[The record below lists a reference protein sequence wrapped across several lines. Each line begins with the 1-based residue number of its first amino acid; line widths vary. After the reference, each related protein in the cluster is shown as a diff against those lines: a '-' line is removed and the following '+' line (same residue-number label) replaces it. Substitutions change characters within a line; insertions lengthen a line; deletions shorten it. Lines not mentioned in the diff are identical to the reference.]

1 MEKESGYT
9 WKLGMFVT
17 IGLLLFI
24 MAVYFIGKQQNLFG
38 STFHISSQFKTVSG
52 LEVGNNVR
60 FSGINVG
67 TVEQIQ
73 LKNDS
78 TVRVVLVMK
87 EEVRKFIKTDATASI
102 GSDGLMGDKVLTIS
116 PGAKSQKEIED
127 NGQIASVD
135 GIEMHDIMKSVK
147 KSVDNIGV
155 ISDEIAIFSHSMNN
169 GNGALARLVKDDKM
183 ANSVSNTLSNLETGT
198 KGFSENMEAAKSNFL
213 FRGYFKKKEKEKK
226 RNKKKEKRN
235 KRKRKKSKKKLKKRK
250 KKKLPKKR
258 SKKRKKKSKNRKT
271 LKRQKLKIKFQIFK
285 LQIPI
290 LILCLPERSRRI
302 ACLIYSLRS

>member
-1 MEKESGYT
+1 MEKQSGYT

-17 IGLLLFI
+17 IGLLLFV
-24 MAVYFIGKQQNLFG
+24 MAIYFIGKQKNLFG
-38 STFHISSQFKTVSG
+38 STFHITSQFKTVSG

-78 TVRVVLVMK
+78 TVIVVLVMK
-87 EEVRKFIKTDATASI
+87 EDVRKFIKTDATASI

-116 PGAKSQKEIED
+116 PGAKSQKIVED
-127 NGQIASVD
+127 NGQLASVD

-183 ANSVSNTLSNLETGT
+183 ANSVSNTLSNLESGT
-198 KGFSENMEAAKSNFL
+198 KGFSDNMEAAKSNFL
-213 FRGYFKKKEKEKK
+213 LRGYYKKKEKEKVK
-226 RNKKKEKRN
+226 KQEEIKEKKEEQQEKAQKEKEKKEKELQEQ
-235 KRKRKKSKKKLKKRK
+235 KEKEEKQKQEDAKKAEEKKK
-250 KKKLPKKR
+250 
-258 SKKRKKKSKNRKT
+258 
-271 LKRQKLKIKFQIFK
+271 
-285 LQIPI
+285 
-290 LILCLPERSRRI
+290 
-302 ACLIYSLRS
+302 

>member
-1 MEKESGYT
+1 MEKQSGYT

-24 MAVYFIGKQQNLFG
+24 MAVYFIGKQKNLFG
-38 STFHISSQFKTVSG
+38 STFHITSQFKTVSG

-73 LKNDS
+73 LINDS
-78 TVRVVLVMK
+78 SVVVVLVMK
-87 EEVRKFIKTDATASI
+87 EDVRKFIKTDATASI
-102 GSDGLMGDKVLTIS
+102 GSDGLMGDKVLTIT
-116 PGAKSQKEIED
+116 PGQKSQKVIQD

-169 GNGALARLVKDDKM
+169 GNGALARLVRDDKM
-183 ANSVSNTLSNLETGT
+183 ANSVSNTLSNLESGT

-213 FRGYFKKKEKEKK
+213 FRGYFKKKEKQKEKQKEEAKEKK
-226 RNKKKEKRN
+226 EEQQEKAQKEKEQKEKEQKEKEQKEKEQKEKEEDAKKAEAEKKK
-235 KRKRKKSKKKLKKRK
+235 
-250 KKKLPKKR
+250 
-258 SKKRKKKSKNRKT
+258 
-271 LKRQKLKIKFQIFK
+271 
-285 LQIPI
+285 
-290 LILCLPERSRRI
+290 
-302 ACLIYSLRS
+302 

>member
-1 MEKESGYT
+1 MEKQSGYT

-17 IGLLLFI
+17 IGLLLFV
-24 MAVYFIGKQQNLFG
+24 MAIYFIGKQKNLFG
-38 STFHISSQFKTVSG
+38 STFHITSQFKTVSG

-78 TVRVVLVMK
+78 TVIVVLVMK
-87 EEVRKFIKTDATASI
+87 EDVRKFIKTDATASI

-116 PGAKSQKEIED
+116 PGAKSQKIIED
-127 NGQIASVD
+127 NGQLASVD

-183 ANSVSNTLSNLETGT
+183 ANSVSNTLSNLESGT
-198 KGFSENMEAAKSNFL
+198 KGFSDNMEAAKSNFL
-213 FRGYFKKKEKEKK
+213 LRGYYKKKEKEKVK
-226 RNKKKEKRN
+226 KQEEIKEKKEEQQEKAQKEKEKKEKELQEQ
-235 KRKRKKSKKKLKKRK
+235 KEKEEKQKQEEAKKAETEKKK
-250 KKKLPKKR
+250 
-258 SKKRKKKSKNRKT
+258 
-271 LKRQKLKIKFQIFK
+271 
-285 LQIPI
+285 
-290 LILCLPERSRRI
+290 
-302 ACLIYSLRS
+302 

>member
-213 FRGYFKKKEKEKK
+213 FRGYYKKKEKEKK
-226 RNKKKEKRN
+226 EKQEEAKKEKEEE
-235 KRKRKKSKKKLKKRK
+235 KKEKQEEAKKEKEEKAAKEKEQKEKEEKQKQEEAKKAET
-250 KKKLPKKR
+250 
-258 SKKRKKKSKNRKT
+258 KN
-271 LKRQKLKIKFQIFK
+271 
-285 LQIPI
+285 
-290 LILCLPERSRRI
+290 
-302 ACLIYSLRS
+302 

>member
-226 RNKKKEKRN
+226 EKQEERKEKQEEKKEKQEEA
-235 KRKRKKSKKKLKKRK
+235 KKEKEEKAAAKEKEQKEKEEKQKQEEAKKAET
-250 KKKLPKKR
+250 
-258 SKKRKKKSKNRKT
+258 KN
-271 LKRQKLKIKFQIFK
+271 
-285 LQIPI
+285 
-290 LILCLPERSRRI
+290 
-302 ACLIYSLRS
+302 

>member
-1 MEKESGYT
+1 MKKESGYT

-78 TVRVVLVMK
+78 IVRVVLVMK

-116 PGAKSQKEIED
+116 PGNKSQKMIED
-127 NGQIASVD
+127 NGQIASID
-135 GIEMHDIMKSVK
+135 GIEMQDIMKSVK

-226 RNKKKEKRN
+226 EKQEERKEKQEEAKKEKEE
-235 KRKRKKSKKKLKKRK
+235 KKEAKKEKQDEQKKEEQQKQEEAK
-250 KKKLPKKR
+250 KAETEKK
-258 SKKRKKKSKNRKT
+258 
-271 LKRQKLKIKFQIFK
+271 
-285 LQIPI
+285 
-290 LILCLPERSRRI
+290 
-302 ACLIYSLRS
+302 

>member
-226 RNKKKEKRN
+226 EKQEERKEKQEEKKEKQEEA
-235 KRKRKKSKKKLKKRK
+235 KKEKEEKAAKEKEQKEKEEKQKQEDAKKAEI
-250 KKKLPKKR
+250 
-258 SKKRKKKSKNRKT
+258 KN
-271 LKRQKLKIKFQIFK
+271 
-285 LQIPI
+285 
-290 LILCLPERSRRI
+290 
-302 ACLIYSLRS
+302 

>member
-1 MEKESGYT
+1 MEKESGST

-78 TVRVVLVMK
+78 TVNVILVMK

-116 PGAKSQKEIED
+116 PGAKSKKEIED

-226 RNKKKEKRN
+226 EKQEARQEKQEEKKEKQEEA
-235 KRKRKKSKKKLKKRK
+235 KKEKEEKQEARQAKQEDQKKEEQQKQEEAKKAET
-250 KKKLPKKR
+250 
-258 SKKRKKKSKNRKT
+258 KN
-271 LKRQKLKIKFQIFK
+271 
-285 LQIPI
+285 
-290 LILCLPERSRRI
+290 
-302 ACLIYSLRS
+302 

>member
-1 MEKESGYT
+1 MEKQSGYT

-78 TVRVVLVMK
+78 TVKVILVMK

-116 PGAKSQKEIED
+116 PGTKSRKVIED

-135 GIEMHDIMKSVK
+135 GIEMRDIMKSVK

-155 ISDEIAIFSHSMNN
+155 ISDELAIFSHSMNN

-183 ANSVSNTLSNLETGT
+183 ANSVSNTLSNLESGT

-213 FRGYFKKKEKEKK
+213 FRGYFKKKERE
-226 RNKKKEKRN
+226 KKEKAEE
-235 KRKRKKSKKKLKKRK
+235 KKEARKEKQEEKQEQQEKAAKEKEEKEQKEKEQKEKEEQQKQEETKK
-250 KKKLPKKR
+250 
-258 SKKRKKKSKNRKT
+258 
-271 LKRQKLKIKFQIFK
+271 
-285 LQIPI
+285 
-290 LILCLPERSRRI
+290 
-302 ACLIYSLRS
+302 

>member
-1 MEKESGYT
+1 MEKKSGYT

-226 RNKKKEKRN
+226 EKQEERKEKQEEKKEKQEEA
-235 KRKRKKSKKKLKKRK
+235 KKEKEEKAAKEKEQKEQKEKEEKQKQEDAKKAET
-250 KKKLPKKR
+250 
-258 SKKRKKKSKNRKT
+258 KN
-271 LKRQKLKIKFQIFK
+271 
-285 LQIPI
+285 
-290 LILCLPERSRRI
+290 
-302 ACLIYSLRS
+302 

>member
-1 MEKESGYT
+1 MEKQSGYT

-38 STFHISSQFKTVSG
+38 STFHITSQFKTVSG

-78 TVRVVLVMK
+78 TVMVVLVMK
-87 EEVRKFIKTDATASI
+87 EDVRKFIKTDATASI

-116 PGAKSQKEIED
+116 PG
-127 NGQIASVD
+127 QIASVD
-135 GIEMHDIMKSVK
+135 GIEMQDIMKSVK

-155 ISDEIAIFSHSMNN
+155 ISDEIAIFSHNMNN

-226 RNKKKEKRN
+226 EKEEERLEKQEEAKKEKQEKKEERLE
-235 KRKRKKSKKKLKKRK
+235 KQEEAKKEKQEAKKEKQEARKEKQEARKEKQEEQQKQEEAKKAEDEKK
-250 KKKLPKKR
+250 
-258 SKKRKKKSKNRKT
+258 
-271 LKRQKLKIKFQIFK
+271 
-285 LQIPI
+285 
-290 LILCLPERSRRI
+290 
-302 ACLIYSLRS
+302 